1 MKLFIALLTA
11 ATGILH
17 LLIGLNI
24 GIGFGAIN
32 WMLVLNG
39 VGYLV
44 LLFLFWT
51 AAGSRRGTIRW
62 ILLAYTL
69 ITLIGYFVINA
80 DANFGL
86 NNTWGLI
93 IKAIELLLVILLF
106 LYRPS
111 ERAVTTA
118 PAYTTATTRTVTT
131 PTAPLATSSMTAATG
146 AAMAGTAAM
155 VDRSVDATVNAAD
168 EAVVET
174 DSFLDKVGDRAGDA
188 IDYVGDKAE
197 AAYDAVADTTS
208 DAVHYVGDKAEDAYH
223 AVADTTSDAVDYV
236 GDKVEAAYDAVADTT
251 GDAVDYVDD
260 KADAAYDAVAGAVGG
275 AVAYA
280 GDKAEDAYDA
290 VADTTSDVVDYTG
303 DAVRGAGAAVV
314 GAVGGAA
321 DEVQDLTT
329 TSAAELD
336 AAQLHAEPSAADLRK
351 ELEEYLRSFGPSSEF
366 RKEIEYIE
374 GIGPVFGQKLRG
386 AGIVTVIDLLVNGAT
401 RRGRK
406 QISDQTGLAQSQI
419 LTWVNHV
426 DLFRIKGV
434 AQEYADLLEQSGVDT
449 VVELAQRNPANLH
462 KRMLDI
468 NEQRALVRRA
478 PHASEVQSWVE
489 QAKSLRRLIYY

>member
-1 MKLFIALLTA
+1 MKLLIALLTA
-11 ATGILH
+11 ATGIMH
-17 LLIGLNI
+17 LLIGFNI
-24 GIGFGAIN
+24 VAGFGATN

-39 VGYLV
+39 LGYLV
-44 LLFLFWT
+44 LLFLWWT
-51 AAGSRRGTIRW
+51 ADGSRRGTIRW

-80 DANFGL
+80 GDNYGL
-86 NNTWGLI
+86 NNTVGLI
-93 IKAIELLLVILLF
+93 VKAIELLLAILLF

-118 PAYTTATTRTVTT
+118 PAYTTTTTRTVTT
-131 PTAPLATSSMTAATG
+131 PPTPTAPIATSSMTAATG

-155 VDRSVDATVNAAD
+155 VDRSVDATVNVAD
-168 EAVVET
+168 DAVAET
-174 DSFLDKVGDRAGDA
+174 DSFFDKVGDKVGDA
-188 IDYVGDKAE
+188 VDYVGDKAEDAYDAVADTTSDAVDYVGDKAE

-208 DAVHYVGDKAEDAYH
+208 DAA
-223 AVADTTSDAVDYV
+223 
-236 GDKVEAAYDAVADTT
+236 
-251 GDAVDYVDD
+251 DYVDD
-260 KADAAYDAVAGAVGG
+260 KADAAYGAVAGAVGG
-275 AVAYA
+275 AAAYV

-290 VADTTSDVVDYTG
+290 VADTTSDAVDYTG
-303 DAVRGAGAAVV
+303 DAVRGADVAVV

-329 TSAAELD
+329 ANAAELD
-336 AAQLHAEPSAADLRK
+336 AAQLHAEPSATDLRT
-351 ELEEYLRSFGPSSEF
+351 ELEEYLRSFGPPSEF

-374 GIGPVFGQKLRG
+374 GIGPAFGQKLRG
-386 AGIVTVIDLLVNGAT
+386 AGINTVLDLLVNGAT

-406 QISDQTGLAQSQI
+406 HLSDQTGLAQSQI

>member
-1 MKLFIALLTA
+1 MKLLIALLTA
-11 ATGILH
+11 ATGIMH
-17 LLIGLNI
+17 LLIGFNI
-24 GIGFGAIN
+24 VAGFGAIN

-39 VGYLV
+39 AGYLV

-51 AAGSRRGTIRW
+51 AKGSRRGTIRW

-80 DANFGL
+80 GDNFGL
-86 NNTWGLI
+86 NNTVGLI

-111 ERAVTTA
+111 DEVVPAPVSTAAATRTMTA
-118 PAYTTATTRTVTT
+118 PPAAAV
-131 PTAPLATSSMTAATG
+131 PLATSSMTAATG
-146 AAMAGTAAM
+146 AAVVGTAAM
-155 VDRSVDATVNAAD
+155 VDRSMDATVNAAD
-168 EAVVET
+168 EAVSET
-174 DSFLDKVGDRAGDA
+174 DDMIEEAGDR
-188 IDYVGDKAE
+188 VGE
-197 AAYDAVADTTS
+197 AAY
-208 DAVHYVGDKAEDAYH
+208 
-223 AVADTTSDAVDYV
+223 
-236 GDKVEAAYDAVADTT
+236 
-251 GDAVDYVDD
+251 
-260 KADAAYDAVAGAVGG
+260 
-275 AVAYA
+275 YA

-290 VADTTSDVVDYTG
+290 VADTTSDAVDYVGDKAEDAYDAVADTTGDALDYVGDKAEDAYDAVADTTG
-303 DAVRGAGAAVV
+303 DAVDYVGDEASAAQGAMAGAVV
-314 GAVGGAA
+314 GAV
-321 DEVQDLTT
+321 DETQDLMNAD
-329 TSAAELD
+329 AAELD
-336 AAQLHAEPSAADLRK
+336 AAQLHAEPTAADLRA
-351 ELEEYLRSFGPSSEF
+351 ELETYLRSFGPSSEF

-374 GIGPVFGQKLRG
+374 GIGVAYGQKLRG
-386 AGIVTVIDLLVNGAT
+386 AGIVTVLDLLVNGAT

-406 QISDQTGLAQSQI
+406 HLSDQTGLSQSQI

>member
-1 MKLFIALLTA
+1 MKLLIALLTA
-11 ATGILH
+11 ATGIMH
-17 LLIGLNI
+17 LLIGFNI
-24 GIGFGAIN
+24 VAGFGAIN

-39 VGYLV
+39 AGYLV

-51 AAGSRRGTIRW
+51 AEGSRRGTIRW
-62 ILLAYTL
+62 VLLAYTL
-69 ITLIGYFVINA
+69 ITLIGYFVLNA
-80 DANFGL
+80 ADNYGL
-86 NNTWGLI
+86 NNTVALI
-93 IKAIELLLVILLF
+93 VKAIELLLVILLF

-111 ERAVTTA
+111 ERTVTTA
-118 PAYTTATTRTVTT
+118 PVAATATTRTVTA
-131 PTAPLATSSMTAATG
+131 PAAPLATSSMTAATG
-146 AAMAGTAAM
+146 AAVAGTAAM
-155 VDRSVDATVNAAD
+155 VDRSLDTTVDLTDETVA
-168 EAVVET
+168 ET
-174 DSFLDKVGDRAGDA
+174 DDFIEEVDDRAG
-188 IDYVGDKAE
+188 
-197 AAYDAVADTTS
+197 
-208 DAVHYVGDKAEDAYH
+208 
-223 AVADTTSDAVDYV
+223 DAVDYV
-236 GDKVEAAYDAVADTT
+236 GDKTED
-251 GDAVDYVDD
+251 
-260 KADAAYDAVAGAVGG
+260 AYDAVAGA
-275 AVAYA
+275 
-280 GDKAEDAYDA
+280 
-290 VADTTSDVVDYTG
+290 
-303 DAVRGAGAAVV
+303 AGAAV
-314 GAVGGAA
+314 

-329 TSAAELD
+329 PDAAELD
-336 AAQLHAEPSAADLRK
+336 AAQLQAEPTAADLRT

-374 GIGPVFGQKLRG
+374 GIGPVYGQKLRG
-386 AGIVTVIDLLVNGAT
+386 AGIATVLDLLVNGAT

-406 QISDQTGLAQSQI
+406 HIADQTGLQQSQI

>member
-17 LLIGLNI
+17 LLVGFNI
-24 GIGFGAIN
+24 VGGFGAIN

-44 LLFLFWT
+44 LLFLYWT
-51 AAGSRRGTIRW
+51 SAGSRRGTIRW

-80 DANFGL
+80 ADNYGL
-86 NNTWGLI
+86 NNTMGLI

-106 LYRPS
+106 LDRGS
-111 ERAVTTA
+111 DRVVA
-118 PAYTTATTRTVTT
+118 PARVSTATPTRTVTT
-131 PTAPLATSSMTAATG
+131 PPSPTAPIATSSMTAATG
-146 AAMAGTAAM
+146 AAVVGTAAM
-155 VDRSVDATVNAAD
+155 VDRSMDATVNAAD
-168 EAVVET
+168 ETVAET
-174 DSFLDKVGDRAGDA
+174 DDLIDEVGERAGA
-188 IDYVGDKAE
+188 TIDYVDDKAD

-208 DAVHYVGDKAEDAYH
+208 
-223 AVADTTSDAVDYV
+223 
-236 GDKVEAAYDAVADTT
+236 
-251 GDAVDYVDD
+251 DAVDYVDD
-260 KADAAYDAVAGAVGG
+260 KADAAYDAVADTTSDAVDYVGDKADAASVAAAGAVAG
-275 AVAYA
+275 AVAYM
-280 GDKAEDAYDA
+280 GDKAEDAEEA
-290 VADTTSDVVDYTG
+290 VADTTSDAVDYAG
-303 DAVRGAGAAVV
+303 DAARSAEMAVA
-314 GAVGGAA
+314 GAVGGVV
-321 DEVQDLTT
+321 DEAQDLT
-329 TSAAELD
+329 SADAAELD
-336 AAQLHAEPSAADLRK
+336 AAQLHAEPTAADLRS
-351 ELEEYLRSFGPSSEF
+351 ELEEYLRSFGPTSEF
-366 RKEIEYIE
+366 RKQIEYVE

-386 AGIVTVIDLLVNGAT
+386 AGIATVLDLLVNGAT

-406 QISDQTGLAQSQI
+406 HISDQTGLPQSQI

-468 NEQRALVRRA
+468 NEQHALVRRA